1 MGTFFDELCQK
12 LEEEKP
18 AVICCYFFD
27 VVNHKQESF
36 VRFFAT
42 IGSLSAKASSLVE
55 EINQAFDKENIEKVC
70 VGCFILPV

>member
-1 MGTFFDELCQK
+1 MGAFFDELRQK

-18 AVICCYFFD
+18 AVICCYFLY
-27 VVNHKQESF
+27 VINHKQESF
-36 VRFFAT
+36 VRLFAT
-42 IGSLSAKASSLVE
+42 IGSLLAKASSLVE